1 MLVAAKDIVAKGGPG
16 VLMTGF
22 GMEHYFRAFTL
33 KSNKRLTHPL
43 AFQVPPQSGISCK
56 VRKHPDTRTDAAA

>member
-22 GMEHYFRAFTL
+22 GMAYFRAFNL
-33 KSNKRLTHPL
+33 RSNKRLTHPL